1 MPQKVSNENVR
12 PYNKVARVREPN
24 LLIVATDHK
33 RYAREDEKIEAQ
45 NKKVRAAQ
53 QTMIKH
59 QEKVDQIS
67 SSHPPAMDTLV
78 KATKTLE
85 KSTKTFENA
94 VEMGR
99 ALIGTG
105 SGRAPLLLPAGT
117 TPPGQS

>member
-1 MPQKVSNENVR
+1 MFT
-12 PYNKVARVREPN
+12 
-24 LLIVATDHK
+24 LLLVATDHK
-33 RYAREDEKIEAQ
+33 RYAREDGKIDAQ

-53 QTMIKH
+53 QMMVKH

-67 SSHPPAMDTLV
+67 SSHPGTDALI

-94 VEMGR
+94 VEMGK

-105 SGRAPLLLPAGT
+105 SGKAPLLLPTGT
-117 TPPGQS
+117 TSPGQS

>member
-1 MPQKVSNENVR
+1 MYDSTSTR
-12 PYNKVARVREPN
+12 SSLTDI
-24 LLIVATDHK
+24 LLVVATDHK
-33 RYAREDEKIEAQ
+33 KYAREDGKIEAQ

-67 SSHPPAMDTLV
+67 SLHTPAMETLM

-85 KSTKTFENA
+85 KSTKTFKNA
-94 VEMGR
+94 VEVSR

-105 SGRAPLLLPAGT
+105 SGKAPLLLPAGT
-117 TPPGQS
+117 TRRA